1 MSNQERKCFSKDH
14 EESPSFYCAEC
25 KIYMCN
31 NCKELHSKLFKCHK
45 EYNLDEDIDQ
55 IFNGYCK
62 EKNHLDK
69 LEYYCKTHNKLCCSA
84 CIAKIKKKDKG
95 QHTNCEVYV
104 IEDIKDNKKD
114 ILQKNITY
122 LEDLSK
128 NIETSIKEL
137 KEMFKKI
144 NESKDALKLKIQGT
158 FTKIKDQIN
167 EREDELL
174 LEVDKL
180 YEETYVSDNVIRDLD
195 KLPNRIKSS
204 LDKGQTI
211 SKDWEKENKLNS
223 LIYECINI
231 ENNLDYINKVNQIM
245 KKSKNEMNTH
255 IKFFPE
261 EKMDISQ
268 FLSKIVKFGKIYKD
282 NELNESDELEIMIKS
297 NDKEEK
303 NHILFE
309 LNKIS
314 YEKYNQYFSK
324 KIKYEE
330 DEIVFTIFLEGKDSN
345 SLNSMFEIFDKSKLN
360 NNGKIKFSMRKEN
373 NKLLLD
379 FKINSK
385 DIDDNLLKYLYNLY
399 YNNIEISII
408 LKSNLDLN
416 KVLKMSGYDFFVSLF
431 SNMLSA
437 KIKGLKELLKTS
449 LQKRKKIR
457 MQMNNVEKNEEKNNI
472 NNEEINLKN
481 EKENINNKKKEDNK
495 LMGLKNMKK
504 NNDDELINLE
514 SKNEEKMKI
523 INDDEIND
531 QICEDDL
538 NGIINMILF
547 ISIFNKIKVNYLP
560 EEILKFI
567 VEIFEKTKEDLNVV
581 LKEIIKNGK
590 SFITFLSENLK
601 DIFNYIKLD
610 KCLIT
615 ILFMKHKF
623 GLALDINS
631 IGLSNLAHEL
641 IEMEIQE
648 EEKEQEGEEK
658 QVDMKIPENMKISEN
673 VKKPENMKISE
684 NVKKPENVK
693 IPVGMKISENV
704 KKSENVKIPENM
716 KKPEKKK

>member
-1 MSNQERKCFSKDH
+1 MSNQEKKCFSKDH

-231 ENNLDYINKVNQIM
+231 ENNLDYINKVNQMM

-282 NELNESDELEIMIKS
+282 NELNESDEYEIMIKS

-324 KIKYEE
+324 EIKYEE
-330 DEIVFTIFLEGKDSN
+330 DEIVLTIFLEGKDSN
-345 SLNSMFEIFDKSKLN
+345 SLNSMFEIFDKSNLN
-360 NNGKIKFSMRKEN
+360 NSGGIKFSMRKEN

-379 FKINSK
+379 FKINFK
-385 DIDDNLLKYLYNLY
+385 DVNNGLLKYLYNLY
-399 YNNIEISII
+399 YNTIEISII

-431 SNMLSA
+431 PSMLSA
-437 KIKGLKELLKTS
+437 KFKGLKELLKTL

-457 MQMNNVEKNEEKNNI
+457 IQKNYVKNE
-472 NNEEINLKN
+472 L
-481 EKENINNKKKEDNK
+481 ENIDDNE
-495 LMGLKNMKK
+495 LMDLKNMKK
-504 NNDDELINLE
+504 NNDDEINDYISETYL
-514 SKNEEKMKI
+514 NKI
-523 INDDEIND
+523 IV
-531 QICEDDL
+531 
-538 NGIINMILF
+538 MIFF
-547 ISIFNKIKVNYLP
+547 ISIFNKSKINYLP
-560 EEILKFI
+560 EEMLNLILEDKRR
-567 VEIFEKTKEDLNVV
+567 TKEDLNVD
-581 LKEIIKNGK
+581 LKKIIKNGK
-590 SFITFLSENLK
+590 HLITFLSGLLK

-623 GLALDINS
+623 GLTLDINS
-631 IGLSNLAHEL
+631 IGLLNLANEL
-641 IEMEIQE
+641 IEMEIKE
-648 EEKEQEGEEK
+648 EKKEQEGEEK
-658 QVDMKIPENMKISEN
+658 QEDMLIQENELQ
-673 VKKPENMKISE
+673 
-684 NVKKPENVK
+684 
-693 IPVGMKISENV
+693 
-704 KKSENVKIPENM
+704 
-716 KKPEKKK
+716 EK

>member
-1 MSNQERKCFSKDH
+1 MSNQEKKCFSKDH

-25 KIYMCN
+25 EIYMCN
-31 NCKELHSKLFKCHK
+31 NCKELHSKLFKYHK
-45 EYNLDEDIDQ
+45 EYNLDKDMDQ

-324 KIKYEE
+324 EIKYEE
-330 DEIVFTIFLEGKDSN
+330 DEIVLTIFLEGKDSN

-385 DIDDNLLKYLYNLY
+385 DIKDGLLKYLYNLY

-431 SNMLSA
+431 PTMLSA
-437 KIKGLKELLKTS
+437 KFKGLKELLKT
-449 LQKRKKIR
+449 LIQKSKKIR
-457 MQMNNVEKNEEKNNI
+457 IQKNDVENELENTND
-472 NNEEINLKN
+472 NE
-481 EKENINNKKKEDNK
+481 
-495 LMGLKNMKK
+495 LMDLKNMKK
-504 NNDDELINLE
+504 NNDDE
-514 SKNEEKMKI
+514 
-523 INDDEIND
+523 INDHISETY
-531 QICEDDL
+531 L
-538 NGIINMILF
+538 NRIILMIFF
-547 ISIFNKIKVNYLP
+547 ISIFNKSKINYLP
-560 EEILKFI
+560 EEILNLMLI
-567 VEIFEKTKEDLNVV
+567 ANGQTKEDLNVD
-581 LKEIIKNGK
+581 LKKIIKNGK
-590 SFITFLSENLK
+590 HLITFLSRHLK

-623 GLALDINS
+623 GLTLDINS
-631 IGLSNLAHEL
+631 IGLLNLANEL

-648 EEKEQEGEEK
+648 EKKEQEGEEK
-658 QVDMKIPENMKISEN
+658 QEDMLIQENELQDK
-673 VKKPENMKISE
+673 
-684 NVKKPENVK
+684 
-693 IPVGMKISENV
+693 
-704 KKSENVKIPENM
+704 
-716 KKPEKKK
+716 

>member
-231 ENNLDYINKVNQIM
+231 ENNLDYINKVNQMM

-282 NELNESDELEIMIKS
+282 NELNESDEYEIMIKS

-324 KIKYEE
+324 EIKYEE
-330 DEIVFTIFLEGKDSN
+330 DEIVLTIFLEGKDSN
-345 SLNSMFEIFDKSKLN
+345 SLNSMLEIFNKSNLN
-360 NNGKIKFSMRKEN
+360 NSGRIKFSMRKEN

-379 FKINSK
+379 FKINFK
-385 DIDDNLLKYLYNLY
+385 DVNNGLLKYLYNLY
-399 YNNIEISII
+399 YNTIEISII

-431 SNMLSA
+431 PSMLSA
-437 KIKGLKELLKTS
+437 KFKGLKELLKTL

-457 MQMNNVEKNEEKNNI
+457 IQKNYVKNE
-472 NNEEINLKN
+472 L
-481 EKENINNKKKEDNK
+481 ENIDDNE
-495 LMGLKNMKK
+495 LMDLKNMKK
-504 NNDDELINLE
+504 NNDDEINDYISETYL
-514 SKNEEKMKI
+514 NKI
-523 INDDEIND
+523 IV
-531 QICEDDL
+531 
-538 NGIINMILF
+538 MIFF
-547 ISIFNKIKVNYLP
+547 ISIFNKSKINYLP
-560 EEILKFI
+560 EEMLNLILEDKRR
-567 VEIFEKTKEDLNVV
+567 TKEDLNVD
-581 LKEIIKNGK
+581 LKKIIKNGK
-590 SFITFLSENLK
+590 HLITFLSGLLK

-623 GLALDINS
+623 GLTLDINS
-631 IGLSNLAHEL
+631 IGLLNLANEL
-641 IEMEIQE
+641 IEMEIKE
-648 EEKEQEGEEK
+648 EKKEQEGEEK
-658 QVDMKIPENMKISEN
+658 QEDMLIQENELQ
-673 VKKPENMKISE
+673 
-684 NVKKPENVK
+684 
-693 IPVGMKISENV
+693 
-704 KKSENVKIPENM
+704 
-716 KKPEKKK
+716 EK